1 MGAAIVAKK
10 FCWNRYYTKRIE
22 RMNWIDIRL
31 ANLRKEAKE
40 LMAERIAL
48 VREGYPNE
56 RDADHSSGA

>member
-1 MGAAIVAKK
+1 MAKK

-48 VREGYPNE
+48 VREGYPDG
-56 RDADHSSGA
+56 RDAHNGSGA

>member
-1 MGAAIVAKK
+1 MAKV
-10 FCWNRYYTKRIE
+10 FNWNRYYTKRIA
-22 RMNWIDIRL
+22 RMNYIDIRL

-56 RDADHSSGA
+56 QRNADHG

>member
-1 MGAAIVAKK
+1 MGAAVVAKK

-40 LMAERIAL
+40 LMQERIAL
-48 VREGYPNE
+48 VREGYPNGGGE
-56 RDADHSSGA
+56 QHG